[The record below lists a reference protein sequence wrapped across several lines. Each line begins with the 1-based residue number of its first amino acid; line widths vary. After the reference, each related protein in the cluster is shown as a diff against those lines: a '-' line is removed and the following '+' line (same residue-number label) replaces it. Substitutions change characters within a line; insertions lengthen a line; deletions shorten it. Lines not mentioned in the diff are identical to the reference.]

1 MSEPAAGMRSYVT
14 LVLCM
19 ILHAFTHAFGT
30 MLVPLFLLMK
40 DDLKLPGVS
49 SAAAIVTVFGLVYC
63 LASFPAGV
71 MADRSNRKALLGIGL
86 IGNALA
92 IVAMGVTR
100 RYEML
105 MLAGVVAGLFGTL
118 FHPAANAL
126 GTAHFPKSP
135 GMAIGVLGIGAG
147 IGFFAGPQFAGWRAQ
162 TLGDWQR
169 PLVEAGVA
177 GVIVGIVFLL
187 LAREVGSRNGASAS
201 STPLGSVLGWK
212 IARIAAVL
220 GCRDFAGVATLTLA
234 SIYLQKAH
242 GFDVKRTG
250 FIIGAMML
258 ISVIVNPIA
267 VYYSAGRRRLPLLM
281 AILCAGGAV
290 LVTVPMW
297 PVRFVLPV
305 LMAYQAFQ
313 LGSYA
318 MSDAAMLERVKPEVR
333 GRVVGLFLTIAGT
346 FSSTAPFVIGWW
358 IDRLGVRADHPSAYL
373 PLFGTLAVMMVA
385 AAFATPLIR
394 SLGALEDPPIEPISQ
409 TTPATVEPA
418 L

>member
-1 MSEPAAGMRSYVT
+1 MVSD
-14 LVLCM
+14 
-19 ILHAFTHAFGT
+19 LH
-30 MLVPLFLLMK
+30 LR
-40 DDLKLPGVS
+40 GVS
-49 SAAAIVTVFGLVYC
+49 NASAIVTVFGLVYC
-63 LASFPAGV
+63 LVSFPAGV
-71 MADRSNRKALLGIGL
+71 LADRHNRKLLLGIGL

-92 IVAMGVTR
+92 IIAMGVTR

-105 MLAGVVAGLFGTL
+105 MLAGVLAGLVGTL

-126 GTAHFPKSP
+126 VTAHFPRSP

-162 TLGDWQR
+162 MVGDWQR

-187 LAREVGSRNGASAS
+187 VAREVTRSNGTASAS
-201 STPLGSVLGWK
+201 PHAGRVLGWK

-220 GCRDFAGVATLTLA
+220 GCRDFAGVATLSLA
-234 SIYLQKAH
+234 SIYLQKAY
-242 GFDVKRTG
+242 GYDVKRTG
-250 FIIGAMML
+250 FVIGAMML

-267 VYYSAGRRRLPLLM
+267 VYYSAGRRRLPMLTG
-281 AILCAGGAV
+281 ILCAGGFV
-290 LVTVPMW
+290 LVTVPLW
-297 PVRFVLPV
+297 PVRYVLPV

-358 IDRLGVRADHPSAYL
+358 IDQLGESAL
-373 PLFGTLAVMMVA
+373 RPLAYMPIFGTLAVMMVA
-385 AAFATPLIR
+385 ASFAAPLIR
-394 SLGALEDPPIEPISQ
+394 SLGELEEPAIEPISQ

>member
-1 MSEPAAGMRSYVT
+1 
-14 LVLCM
+14 
-19 ILHAFTHAFGT
+19 
-30 MLVPLFLLMK
+30 
-40 DDLKLPGVS
+40 
-49 SAAAIVTVFGLVYC
+49 
-63 LASFPAGV
+63 
-71 MADRSNRKALLGIGL
+71 
-86 IGNALA
+86 
-92 IVAMGVTR
+92 
-100 RYEML
+100 ML
-105 MLAGVVAGLFGTL
+105 MLAGVLAGLFGTL

-126 GTAHFPKSP
+126 VTAHFPRSP

-147 IGFFAGPQFAGWRAQ
+147 VGFFAGPQFAGWRAQ
-162 TLGDWQR
+162 MVGDWQR

-187 LAREVGSRNGASAS
+187 VAREVTRSNGTASAS
-201 STPLGSVLGWK
+201 PHAGRVLGWK

-242 GFDVKRTG
+242 GYDVKRTG
-250 FIIGAMML
+250 FVIGAMML

-267 VYYSAGRRRLPLLM
+267 VYYSAGRRRLPLLT
-281 AILCAGGAV
+281 AILCAGGFV
-290 LVTVPMW
+290 LVTVPLW
-297 PVRFVLPV
+297 PVRCVLPV

-346 FSSTAPFVIGWW
+346 FSSTAPFIIGWW
-358 IDRLGVRADHPSAYL
+358 IDQLGESALRPLAYL
-373 PLFGTLAVMMVA
+373 PIFGTLAVMMVA
-385 AAFATPLIR
+385 ASFAAPLIR
-394 SLGALEDPPIEPISQ
+394 SLGELEEPAIEPISQ